1 MIAYERFEL
10 ENGLRV
16 IHHYEPGS
24 AMCVLNT
31 LYNVGARDE
40 EPHKTGFAHL
50 FEHLMFGGSAN
61 IPNFDGELQLAGG
74 VNNAFTSN
82 DITNYYNVLPV
93 CNAET
98 AFWLES
104 DRMLQLDFSQK
115 SLDVQKSVV
124 IEEFKQ
130 RYLNQPY
137 GNVWHLIRE
146 TAYTKHPYSWPT
158 IGKEIKH
165 IEDADLDYVKQFFNK
180 YYNPSNAILCVS
192 GGLNL
197 EDTKKLVQ
205 KWFDPIPAGPINT
218 NNYPKEPEQTEMRRI
233 STTEKVPQ
241 DALYICFKMC
251 DRLSPDYYAT
261 DVISDLLGQSESS
274 YLHTELVKNQNIF
287 TTISAYVLGSINEG
301 LLVISG
307 MPAKGVSL
315 QEAEDKI
322 WEKLDFFKSQFIDE
336 SKINRAINKIKT
348 AHGFS
353 MLDSLEKAMSLC
365 FSENYGNIEMTN
377 TTLSDYEKVHMNQVK
392 ELTQNILKK
401 EKSTVLHYQAEQDD
415 IK

>member
-1 MIAYERFEL
+1 MITYERFEL

-40 EPHKTGFAHL
+40 ESSKTGFAHL

-61 IPNFDGELQLAGG
+61 VPNFDGELQLAGG

-124 IEEFKQ
+124 IEEYKQ

-146 TAYTKHPYSWPT
+146 AAYKVHPYAWPT

-165 IEDADLDYVKQFFNK
+165 IEEANLNDVKQFFHQF
-180 YYNPSNAILCVS
+180 YNPSNAIVCVA
-192 GGLNL
+192 GGLTL
-197 EDTKKLVQ
+197 EKTKELVN
-205 KWFDPIPAGPINT
+205 KWFAPIPPGPKNINQ
-218 NNYPKEPEQTEMRRI
+218 YPIEPPQTEMRRI
-233 STTEKVPQ
+233 STQEKVPQ
-241 DALYICFKMC
+241 DALYMCFKMC

-274 YLHTELVKNQNIF
+274 FLHTKLVKNSTVF
-287 TTISAYVLGSINEG
+287 TTISAYVLGSINDG

-307 MPAKGVSL
+307 MPSKGVSL
-315 QEAEDKI
+315 EEAEGKV
-322 WEKLDFFKSQFIDE
+322 WENLEYFKTGFLQEQKLK
-336 SKINRAINKIKT
+336 RAVNKIKT

-353 MLDSLEKAMSLC
+353 MLDSLEKAMSLS

-377 TTLSDYEKVHMNQVK
+377 TTISDYEKVTLEQVTK
-392 ELTQNILKK
+392 VSKNILKK
-401 EKSTVLHYQAEQDD
+401 ENSTILHYHAE
-415 IK
+415 